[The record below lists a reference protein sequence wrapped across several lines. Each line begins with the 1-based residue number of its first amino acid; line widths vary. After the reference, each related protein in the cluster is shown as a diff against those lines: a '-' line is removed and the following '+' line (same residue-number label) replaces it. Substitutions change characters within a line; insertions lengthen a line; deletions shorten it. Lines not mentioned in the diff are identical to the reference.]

1 MYIKIINIEL
11 CVKII
16 VEIKYLDMN
25 VGLELCKEVLL
36 KPMFKWVGEFF
47 VENCKKI
54 IFKNK
59 SSVISDKTKG
69 LILFENVVPS
79 YSIEDIALRNSGK
92 YFYWQI
98 PDEYR
103 EEFCQYC
110 RQDGRPFFETH
121 IIQDGEDD
129 SINRCLRAFVLNNY
143 PEIRDIDSYFNEI
156 AKETA
161 LRLLTRL
168 KDGAF
173 LFNNKMWGIDKI
185 ASNRGNG
192 DSEDP
197 TLDIR
202 MFVTDFFT
210 HKFML
215 NLYKDLNKKDPRV
228 FDGIQT
234 LSDLNKYKPFLCS
247 ISVGGF
253 VLVERLKSETPELLW
268 VKCGDYSD
276 LDKYHFS
283 YDVEFSPD
291 DMSMLSV
298 GGLDTSNLYTCA
310 CRGIE
315 ECLGIYGIE
324 GTRERENVKIAA
336 VALLKNDENLKFEFF
351 SYLSIYDKVEELF
364 SNVKQINKD
373 ENVCFVLLT
382 KESIN
387 DFISDKKVVHSEESV
402 FWAESL
408 FIRYKVNRLS

>member
-54 IFKNK
+54 ILKNK

-110 RQDGRPFFETH
+110 SQDGRPFFETH
-121 IIQDGEDD
+121 TIQGGDNY
-129 SINRCLRAFVLNNY
+129 SIRRCLCAFVLNNY
-143 PEIRDIDSYFNEI
+143 PEIRDVDSYFNGI

-161 LRLLTRL
+161 MRLLEQL
-168 KDGAF
+168 KGGF
-173 LFNNKMWGIDKI
+173 LLFNHKMWGIDKI

-197 TLDIR
+197 TLDVR

-210 HKFML
+210 YKFML
-215 NLYKDLNKKDPRV
+215 NLYKDLNKKDPKV

-234 LSDLNKYKPFLCS
+234 LSDLNKYRPFLCS

-253 VLVERLKSETPELLW
+253 VLMEKLEGKTLELVW
-268 VKCGDYSD
+268 VRGRDYSN

-283 YDVEFSPD
+283 YDELFLPY

-298 GGLDTSNLYTCA
+298 GGLDISNLYTCA
-310 CRGIE
+310 CRGIDE
-315 ECLGIYGIE
+315 SLGIYGI
-324 GTRERENVKIAA
+324 GDTVASTDVKLAA

-351 SYLSIYDKVEELF
+351 SYISVCDNTKELV
-364 SNVKQINKD
+364 SNTKKTNKE
-373 ENVCFVLLT
+373 ENVCFVLLE
-382 KESIN
+382 KESIS

-408 FIRYKVNRLS
+408 YIRHKVNRLS